1 MKFHSLKSLVV
12 NLVKEQILQ
21 HVSAQE
27 ACGMQECS
35 SLKRG
40 HLHTGLKS
48 TELGPHPD
56 SFIRSVQNNQGLL
69 AGELPSSGAARPW
82 PHCRSHPRMIL
93 ALVTLGQRRLLCST
107 CCPPSP
113 LPLLGYFTAKVSP
126 PRAPPG
132 NKTRATWEPEPV
144 SR

>member
-1 MKFHSLKSLVV
+1 MYKQYMSRSALRRTDGWGQRSQAEIKDKLAAILCMKFHSLRSLEV

-56 SFIRSVQNNQGLL
+56 SFIRCVQNNQGLL
-69 AGELPSSGAARPW
+69 AGELPSSGAARP
-82 PHCRSHPRMIL
+82 
-93 ALVTLGQRRLLCST
+93 
-107 CCPPSP
+107 
-113 LPLLGYFTAKVSP
+113 
-126 PRAPPG
+126 
-132 NKTRATWEPEPV
+132 
-144 SR
+144 